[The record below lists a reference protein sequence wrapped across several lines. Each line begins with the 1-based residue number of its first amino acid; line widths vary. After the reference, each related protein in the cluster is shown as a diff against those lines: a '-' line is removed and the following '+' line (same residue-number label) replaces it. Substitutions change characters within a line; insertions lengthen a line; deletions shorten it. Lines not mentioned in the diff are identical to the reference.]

1 MRQRFSRWMGLA
13 VLAAIAAGPVG
24 AHAQSPAVRVL
35 LDRAQ
40 AQERS
45 GHLDLAAQS
54 WQQVLLADP
63 NNVEALAGLARW
75 AKLAGN
81 NAQAEKYLDRLR
93 QVSPSNPSI
102 SQIQGLSS
110 SKVQSE
116 QLQQAARLAQSGH
129 PQEALKIYRD
139 IWGDHPPDGDWAL
152 AYYDTQASIPAERDA
167 AISGLRELSRK
178 YPSDARYAITLGRI
192 LTYGPKTRDEG
203 VRILRGHLQDP
214 AAQAALRQALIWDV
228 QNPSAAPAIRDYL
241 RQHPDDELAKDFSD
255 AQARQAATNKG
266 MAQSAAEGAAFA
278 ALSANK
284 VDEAQS
290 RFGAIVASQ
299 PNNPRALAGLGFV
312 KMKQGDFAGAITYL
326 EQAQQNGL
334 RDKAVESSLATSR
347 FWNNVQQGTAALN
360 ANQFDE
366 AENHYRAALEI
377 RPDAPEALDGLSGAY
392 MKAGQPAEAI
402 AIYQRI
408 VKSRPAS
415 TPAWRGLFTAQVQAS
430 QYSDAL
436 ATARSLPPSV
446 RDDLAQDPEYLRNL
460 SSAYTATGQ
469 DAEAQRVLAQ
479 ALTLPFPDN
488 GRNMKAGMRLQYAAL
503 LVAGKR
509 YEQAAG
515 LYRDILNDDPMNVS
529 AWQGLV
535 SVQHDAGR
543 DADAV
548 ETVERMPPTAYES
561 AMQDTGFL
569 SLVAAI
575 YQQQNHFDVAQ
586 GFLERAAKIAADKG
600 EAVPIPLQLQ
610 IAAIR
615 LQENN
620 PAQAYAIYRSVL
632 LTHPDRLDAW
642 KGLMSALHQTG
653 HDQDAL
659 AQMRQIPA
667 DVQRQ
672 LGQDPEYLQTVAAIY
687 TATGNEPAALQIVG
701 QIQGYYRAQKT
712 APPAEVEIQSA
723 WLLYNAGADGN
734 AAYNLGVD
742 RDLYR
747 TLMDLGGRSD
757 LTDVQRRR
765 VQTIWASWSVRRAG
779 QAADAGNTRRALQIL
794 TAAQQAFPGNP
805 DVTKALAGGYLRAG
819 QPKQAMAIYQSPEL
833 ADALNNATVSDYQG
847 MIGAALALPNLAQ
860 AETWLTKAMA
870 TYPNDPSILSLAARF
885 EQARGD
891 NARAAAYWK
900 ASVAAM
906 PPQSPANQL
915 AHILDRP
922 DIVNPARSM
931 QNSSLASLLNPDGD
945 GTQTRTPPPALPSYT
960 DAYSSSYVATAQ
972 APPALY
978 GPDPYKTGV
987 APVPLNGQ
995 GSAPSSPA
1003 SHTTVTTTTTTTYAP
1018 PARRKASTVESS
1030 GMTGQS
1036 NPSPASSSAAAPV
1049 HRRRRT
1055 ASSASASGDRTITTT
1070 RTVTTPSDGSGSS
1083 GERLGDYTPQSSLQ
1097 MPVLPHTRLPD
1108 SVPSGDRITAQPR
1121 DVAREA
1127 ADPFAPPPLPEA
1139 RANED
1144 LASGAGPD
1152 SGAAQQAQLHLGITS
1167 ANSSDAHWHTLALTN
1182 PPPPA
1187 PDEQPV
1193 QLTLDS
1199 SPAIQYVPS
1208 GSPGVEAYSRAST
1221 TLAEAE
1227 QPVNA
1232 AFLEP
1237 QTTSAPEQLT
1247 QSYTSPSP
1255 STQYAPQ
1262 LSPSQQLELPSQTT
1276 QVQQPPP
1283 GWTKVKQTVTTTT
1296 TTVAQNQ
1303 QGPLTDVPQQSLPPL
1318 RGPWGNRHVVKQRDP
1333 REEAEMQ
1340 LATIE
1345 GGFSPWVG
1353 GTGYVNHRS
1362 GSAGLDQLTV
1372 LEAPFEASTPLGGSA
1387 RLTFI
1392 TTPSFLD
1399 SGVLDGTSTN
1409 RLGTLPVGATAAQQN
1424 AAGVGGELQ
1433 LSGANFGASVGYTP
1447 YEFLVSNVTG
1457 RFSWRPGGGP
1467 LTFTFNRDAVK
1478 DSQLSY
1484 AGLRDPGS
1492 ATSVFSGN
1500 IWGGVIANAGNL
1512 QYATGDAK
1520 SGLYMGFGGQYI
1532 TGHHVQ
1538 TNNRIDGVA
1547 GAYWHVLAVPD
1558 TGDLTVGANFFG
1570 MHYANN
1576 LRYFTYG
1583 QGGYFSP
1590 SAYLLANVPVTWS
1603 GRYGV
1608 NLHYMITGAFGLQAF
1623 QEESSPFFPIDTA
1636 VQAATNNQF
1645 YPTQSNVGSNYDL
1658 HGEVSYH
1665 LTDHW
1670 YMGGFLSVNN
1680 TRDYNSQTVGFFIRF
1695 LGRPQYPTELGPT
1708 GLFPYQGNRP
1718 LMVP

>member
-1 MRQRFSRWMGLA
+1 MKQWFSRYMGLA
-13 VLAAIAAGPVG
+13 ILAVIAAGPVG
-24 AHAQSPAVRVL
+24 VYAQSPAVRVL

-40 AQERS
+40 AQEQS

-63 NNVEALAGLARW
+63 NNAEALAGLARW

-81 NAQAEKYLDRLR
+81 SAEAQKYLDRLR
-93 QVSPSNPSI
+93 QVNPNDASI
-102 SQIQGLSS
+102 SRIQGLSS
-110 SKVQSE
+110 SKAQNL

-129 PQEALKIYRD
+129 PQEALRIYRD
-139 IWGDHPPDGDWAL
+139 VWSNHPPDGDWAL
-152 AYYDTQASIPAERDA
+152 AYYDTQASIPSERDA
-167 AISGLRELSRK
+167 AVAGLRELNRK
-178 YPSDARYAITLGRI
+178 YPSDARYAVTLGRI
-192 LTYGPKTRDEG
+192 LTYGAKTRAEG
-203 VRILRGHLQDP
+203 EHILHEHSEDP
-214 AAQAALRQALIWDV
+214 AAQSALRQALVWDV
-228 QNPSAAPAIRDYL
+228 QNPNAAPAIREYL
-241 RQHPDDELAKDFSD
+241 KQHKDEELAKDLSD
-255 AQARQAATNKG
+255 AQARQTAANKG
-266 MAQSAAEGAAFA
+266 LAQSASESAAFA

-290 RFGAIVASQ
+290 RFAAINASQ
-299 PNNPRALAGLGFV
+299 PKNPRALAGLGFV
-312 KMKQGDFAGAITYL
+312 KMKQGDFTGAITYL

-334 RDKAVESSLATSR
+334 HDKAVESSLVTSR

-402 AIYQRI
+402 AVYKRM
-408 VKSRPAS
+408 VKARPAS
-415 TPAWRGLFTAQVQAS
+415 APAWRGLFTAQVQAS
-430 QYSDAL
+430 QFSDAL
-436 ATARSLPPSV
+436 ATARSLPPSI
-446 RDDLAQDPEYLRNL
+446 RDGLAQDPEYLRNL

-469 DAEAQRVLAQ
+469 DAEGQRVLAE

-515 LYRDILNDDPMNVS
+515 LYRGILNDDPMNVS

-535 SVQHDAGR
+535 SVQHQAGH

-548 ETVERMPPTAYES
+548 ATVERMPPTAYES

-659 AQMRQIPA
+659 AQMQQIPS

-672 LGQDPEYLQTVAAIY
+672 LGQDPEYLQTVASIY
-687 TATGNEPAALQIVG
+687 TATGNQPAALQIVG
-701 QIQGYYRAQKT
+701 EIQAYYRAQKI

-723 WLLYNAGADGN
+723 WLLYNSGADGSSTDN
-734 AAYNLGVD
+734 VGVD

-747 TLMDLGGRSD
+747 TLMDLGGRTD

-779 QAADAGNTRRALQIL
+779 QAADAGNTHRALQIL

-805 DVTKALAGGYLRAG
+805 DVTKALASGYLRAG
-819 QPKQAMAIYQSPEL
+819 QPRQAMTIYQSPEM
-833 ADALNNATVSDYQG
+833 ADALANPTVSDYQG
-847 MIGAALALPNLAQ
+847 MVGAALALPNLEQ
-860 AETWLTKAMA
+860 AETWITKAMA
-870 TYPNDPSILSLAARF
+870 AYPNDPAILALAARF

-906 PPQSPANQL
+906 PPVSPANQL

-931 QNSSLASLLNPDGD
+931 QSSSLAGLLNPDGD
-945 GTQTRTPPPALPSYT
+945 GSQARTSPALPSYA
-960 DAYSSSYVATAQ
+960 DSSTNSYVATAQ

-978 GPDPYKTGV
+978 GPDPSKTGV
-987 APVPLNGQ
+987 APVPLNATPNAH
-995 GSAPSSPA
+995 GSEPSSPA

-1018 PARRKASTVESS
+1018 PAARRPRPASSVT
-1030 GMTGQS
+1030 TGQS
-1036 NPSPASSSAAAPV
+1036 ATADASSTAAPV
-1049 HRRRRT
+1049 HHRRRA
-1055 ASSASASGDRTITTT
+1055 ASSAGSSADRTITTT
-1070 RTVTTPSDGSGSS
+1070 HTVTSGGDGSGSS

-1097 MPVLPHTRLPD
+1097 MPTLPHTRLPD
-1108 SVPSGDRITAQPR
+1108 SIPSGDRITAQPR
-1121 DVAREA
+1121 DEARAA
-1127 ADPFAPPPLPEA
+1127 ADPFAPPLLPEA

-1144 LASGAGPD
+1144 LASGSELD
-1152 SGAAQQAQLHLGITS
+1152 SGASQRAQLHLGISS
-1167 ANSSDAHWHTLALTN
+1167 ANASDAHWDTLALTN

-1187 PDEQPV
+1187 PQEQPV

-1199 SPAIQYVPS
+1199 SPAIQYVPN
-1208 GSPGVEAYSRAST
+1208 GSPAVEAYGRASS

-1232 AFLEP
+1232 AFLQP
-1237 QTTSAPEQLT
+1237 QTTSAPQQLT
-1247 QSYTSPSP
+1247 QTYTNPSS
-1255 STQYAPQ
+1255 STQYA
-1262 LSPSQQLELPSQTT
+1262 QQQQLPSQTT

-1283 GWTKVKQTVTTTT
+1283 DWTRVKQTVTTTT
-1296 TTVAQNQ
+1296 IVAQNQ
-1303 QGPLTDVPQQSLPPL
+1303 QGPLTDAPQQQNLPPL
-1318 RGPWGNRHVVKQRDP
+1318 RGPWGNRRVVKQRDP

-1362 GSAGLDQLTV
+1362 GTVGLDQLTV
-1372 LEAPFEASTPLGGSA
+1372 LEAPFEASTPLGGLA
-1387 RLTFI
+1387 RLTVV

-1399 SGVLDGTSTN
+1399 AGVLDGTSTN
-1409 RLGTLPVGATAAQQN
+1409 RLGTLAVGATSGQQN

-1433 LSGANFGASVGYTP
+1433 LSTANLGASVGYTP

-1457 RFSWRPGGGP
+1457 RFNWRPGGGP
-1467 LTFTFNRDAVK
+1467 LTFSFNRDAVK

-1492 ATSVFSGN
+1492 ASATFSGN
-1500 IWGGVIANAGNL
+1500 IWGGVIANAANV
-1512 QYATGDAK
+1512 QFAKGDAK
-1520 SGLYMGFGGQYI
+1520 SGLYLGFGGQAI
-1532 TGHHVQ
+1532 TGHHVESN
-1538 TNNRIDGVA
+1538 TRIDGVA
-1547 GAYWHVLAVPD
+1547 GAYWHILAVPD
-1558 TGDLTVGANFFG
+1558 TGDLTIGANFFG

-1623 QEESSPFFPIDTA
+1623 QEEASRFFPLDA
-1636 VQAATNNQF
+1636 GLQAASNNAY

-1670 YMGGFLSVNN
+1670 YMGSFVSLNN
-1680 TRDYNSQTVGFFIRF
+1680 TRDYNSQSVGFFVRF